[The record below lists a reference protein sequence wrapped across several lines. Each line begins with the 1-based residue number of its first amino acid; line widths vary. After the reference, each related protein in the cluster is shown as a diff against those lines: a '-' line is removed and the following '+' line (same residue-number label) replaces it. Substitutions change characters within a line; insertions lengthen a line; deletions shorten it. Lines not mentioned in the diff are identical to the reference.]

1 MAYSF
6 GRIVEMDFDA
16 AVERTTACL
25 KEQGFG
31 VLAEIDIAAAMK
43 EKLGVDI
50 PPYLIL
56 GACNPPLAHRALSA
70 EPDIGVLLPCN
81 VVVRQDELGTVHVM
95 AMDPLAVLDLVGG
108 DEIEEIAGEVRGRLG
123 DALAAV

>member
-16 AVERTTACL
+16 AVERATACL

-43 EKLGVDI
+43 EKLGVEI

-81 VVVRQDELGTVHVM
+81 VIVRQDEVGAVHVM
-95 AMDPLAVLDLVGG
+95 AMDPIAVLNLVDG
-108 DEIEEIAGEVRGRLG
+108 DEIEEIAGEVRSRLG
-123 DALAAV
+123 EALAAL

>member
-70 EPDIGVLLPCN
+70 EPNIGVLLPCN
-81 VVVRQDELGTVHVM
+81 VIVRQDELGAVHVM
-95 AMDPLAVLDLVGG
+95 AMDPAAVLDLVDG
-108 DEIEEIAGEVRGRLG
+108 DEIADIAGEVRGRLG
-123 DALAAV
+123 EALAAL

>member
-16 AVERTTACL
+16 AVERATACL
-25 KEQGFG
+25 EDQGFG

-43 EKLGVDI
+43 DKLGVDI

-81 VVVRQDELGTVHVM
+81 VIVRQDDLGAVHVM

-108 DEIEEIAGEVRGRLG
+108 DEITEIAGEVRGRLSE
-123 DALAAV
+123 ALAAV

>member
-1 MAYSF
+1 
-6 GRIVEMDFDA
+6 MDFDA

-70 EPDIGVLLPCN
+70 EPNIGVLLPCN
-81 VVVRQDELGTVHVM
+81 VIVRQDELGAVHVM
-95 AMDPLAVLDLVGG
+95 AMDPAAVLDLVDG
-108 DEIEEIAGEVRGRLG
+108 DEIADIAGEVRGRLG
-123 DALAAV
+123 EALAAL